1 MSSRVR
7 CHICDGI
14 AIDHCRIC
22 KRPVCSICMGEDDDG
37 VCKRCAL
44 IYDDEEDGHDIA
56 MMRDGSSSNS
66 SSSDSKDVFMIGYTA
81 LRDVVD
87 IPMLIVGISIIIIG
101 MLLISYA
108 SMGVMSQM
116 QGQGQ
121 GQGESLNSA
130 RDAGTGREGGGGIV
144 VIFPFPFVVLV
155 PDAGILALVMLLV
168 ILVPFVLFFL
178 LMRRGLA

>member
-1 MSSRVR
+1 
-7 CHICDGI
+7 
-14 AIDHCRIC
+14 
-22 KRPVCSICMGEDDDG
+22 MGKDDG

-44 IYDDEEDGHDIA
+44 IYDDAADGGHDIA
-56 MMRDGSSSNS
+56 MMRDGNSNN
-66 SSSDSKDVFMIGYTA
+66 SSSDSKDVFRIGYTA

-108 SMGVMSQM
+108 SMSVISQM
-116 QGQGQ
+116 QGQGE
-121 GQGESLNSA
+121 GLDGA
-130 RDAGTGREGGGGIV
+130 RDAGARDVGAGRGGGGGIV
-144 VIFPFPFVVLV
+144 VIFPFPFVVFV

-178 LMRRGLA
+178 LMKRGLA

>member
-7 CHICDGI
+7 CYICDGI
-14 AIDHCRIC
+14 AIDHCSIC
-22 KRPVCSICMGEDDDG
+22 KRPVCSICMGDDG

-44 IYDDEEDGHDIA
+44 IYDVDDDDEHDIA
-56 MMRDGSSSNS
+56 MMRDGRS
-66 SSSDSKDVFMIGYTA
+66 SSSDSKDVFRIGYTA

-87 IPMLIVGISIIIIG
+87 IPMLIVGISIIIVG

-108 SMGVMSQM
+108 SMSVSQM
-116 QGQGQ
+116 QGQGE
-121 GQGESLNSA
+121 GLNGA
-130 RDAGTGREGGGGIV
+130 TDAGRGGGGIV

-155 PDAGILALVMLLV
+155 PDAGILALVLLLV

-178 LMRRGLA
+178 LMRRGLRIS